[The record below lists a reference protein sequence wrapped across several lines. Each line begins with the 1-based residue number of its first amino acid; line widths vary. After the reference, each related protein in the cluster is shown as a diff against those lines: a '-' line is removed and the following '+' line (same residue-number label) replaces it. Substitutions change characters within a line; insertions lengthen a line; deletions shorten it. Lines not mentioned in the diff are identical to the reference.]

1 MKKFSLIGVNGNA
14 FCVMGYVV
22 NAMEK
27 AGFSRSDIIEYQRI
41 ATVGDYSTLIAKSA
55 HIIEKCN
62 EKLGLTESEDEDE
75 D

>member
-14 FCVMGYVV
+14 FCVMGYVIK
-22 NAMEK
+22 AMKK
-27 AGFSRSDIIEYQRI
+27 AGFLRSDIIEYQRI
-41 ATVGDYSTLIAKSA
+41 AEAGDYSALIAKSA

-62 EKLGLTESEDEDE
+62 EKLGLTESEEEDE